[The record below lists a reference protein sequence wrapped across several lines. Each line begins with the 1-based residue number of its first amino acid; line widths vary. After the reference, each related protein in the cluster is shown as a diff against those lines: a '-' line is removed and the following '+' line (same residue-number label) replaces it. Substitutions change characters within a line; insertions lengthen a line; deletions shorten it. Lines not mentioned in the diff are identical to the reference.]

1 MAKKA
6 SVRDVRRSN
15 RALLLRRLLLAGET
29 SRSDLGEDTGLSP
42 ATVTSVISELI
53 EEGTVTETGF
63 LDSAGGRRRVLLR
76 VDPGIAFVLGADV
89 SETQV
94 TTAIF
99 GLTLNRLAQRAT
111 PFPGRR
117 INPSRVGEI
126 LTTHVAELLA
136 ETGVDPS
143 RVIGLG
149 LGVPGVV
156 EHPATP
162 EAIVHADVIGWD
174 TATFTWLE
182 RTLGLPV
189 LVDNGAKTTTQAEAW
204 YGSAIGVEHAIVALI
219 GDGAGAG
226 IITNGRLYRGASSGA
241 GEWGHTKISLDGPAC
256 RCGSAGCVE
265 AIVGAS
271 AVLRSWRGRDE
282 YTGREPEGVDALLA
296 AHRDGDPAA
305 QRAMDGA
312 IEHLGLA
319 LANLVNLYN
328 PEKIIVGG
336 WFGDLIV
343 RDHPQEL
350 SAAVRRFSLKQP
362 GEQAV
367 VERSRLGVD
376 AVALGAATLPVDHFI
391 ESGLVPDHRLIS
403 SRSREESQ
411 LATRARHTPNASDGA

>member
-15 RALLLRRLLLAGET
+15 RAMLLRELVLMGET
-29 SRSDLGEDTGLSP
+29 SRSDLGATTGLSP
-42 ATVTSVISELI
+42 ATVTSVVAELI
-53 EEGTVTETGF
+53 EEGTVREAGF
-63 LDSAGGRRRVLLR
+63 LDSAGGRRRVLLH
-76 VDPGIAFVLGADV
+76 VDPAAAYVLGADV

-99 GLTLNRLAQRAT
+99 GLTLERLAQRTT

-126 LTTHVAELLA
+126 LAAHVTELLA
-136 ETGVDPS
+136 ETGVDAAQ
-143 RVIGLG
+143 VIGLG

-162 EAIVHADVIGWD
+162 SAVVHADVIGWD
-174 TATFTWLE
+174 TAVFAWLE
-182 RTLGLPV
+182 ETLGLPV
-189 LVDNGAKTTTQAEAW
+189 LVDNGAKTTTQAESW
-204 YGSAIGVEHAIVALI
+204 YGSARGVEHAIVALI

-226 IITNGRLYRGASSGA
+226 IITNGRLYRGASSSA

-296 AHRDGDPAA
+296 AYRDGDAAA
-305 QRAMDGA
+305 QRAVAAA

-336 WFGDLIV
+336 WFGDLIA
-343 RDHPQEL
+343 RDHPEEL

-367 VERSRLGVD
+367 VERSRLGVN
-376 AVALGAATLPVDHFI
+376 AVALGAATLPVDLFI
-391 ESGLVPDHRLIS
+391 ESGLVPDHRLNS
-403 SRSREESQ
+403 SPAREESRS
-411 LATRARHTPNASDGA
+411 ATRARHAPTALDSA